1 MKKIGIL
8 GSGSVAK
15 TLGNGFL
22 KHGYKVMLGSREV
35 SKLAAWQEQS
45 GGKGKVGSFA
55 DAAKFGDV
63 LVLAVK
69 GKHAKDVLKLAGSRR
84 IKDKVVLDATN
95 PIDES
100 EGPKNGALRF
110 FTKAN
115 TSLMEQ
121 LQKAL
126 PNARF
131 VKAFNSVGAGLMVNP
146 QFPEGDKP
154 TMFICGNDAD
164 AKATATAI
172 LEQFGWE
179 TEDAGMAESAGCIEQ
194 LCILWCAPGFL
205 RNQWTH
211 AFKLLKM

>member
-8 GSGSVAK
+8 GSGIVAK
-15 TLGNGFL
+15 TLGSGFL
-22 KHGYKVMLGSREV
+22 KHGYKVMLGTRDV
-35 SKLAAWQEQS
+35 TKLGEWQEQTK
-45 GGKGKVGSFA
+45 GKGKVGSFA

-69 GKHAKDVLKLAGSRR
+69 GAHAKEVLKAAGTRR
-84 IKDKVVLDATN
+84 IKDKIVIDATN
-95 PIDES
+95 PIDEK

-115 TSLMEQ
+115 TSLMEI

-126 PNARF
+126 PKARF
-131 VKAFNSVGAGLMVNP
+131 VKAFNSAGAYVMVNP
-146 QFPEGDKP
+146 QFEDGKP

-164 AKATATAI
+164 AKASVTTI
-172 LEQFGWE
+172 LDQFGWE
-179 TEDAGMAESAGCIEQ
+179 TEDVGMAESAGTIES

-205 RNQWTH
+205 RNDWNH
-211 AFKLLKM
+211 AFKMLK

>member
-22 KHGYKVMLGSREV
+22 KHGYKVMLGSRDV
-35 SKLAAWQEQS
+35 SKLTEWQEQS

-69 GKHAKDVLKLAGSRR
+69 GKHAKDVMKLAGSRR
-84 IKDKVVLDATN
+84 IKDKIVLDATN

-100 EGPKNGALRF
+100 ESPKNGVLRF
-110 FTKAN
+110 FTKMN
-115 TSLMEQ
+115 SSLMEQ

-131 VKAFNSVGAGLMVNP
+131 VKAFNSVGAGFMVNP
-146 QFPEGDKP
+146 QFPDGKP
-154 TMFICGNDAD
+154 TMFICGNDAA
-164 AKATATAI
+164 AKATATTI
-172 LEQFGWE
+172 LDQFGWE
-179 TEDAGMAESAGCIEQ
+179 TEDVGMVESAGAVEQ
-194 LCILWCAPGFL
+194 LCVLGCAPGFL

>member
-22 KHGYKVMLGSREV
+22 KHGYKVMLGSRDV
-35 SKLAAWQEQS
+35 TKLSEWQEQS

-63 LVLAVK
+63 IVLAVK
-69 GKHAKDVLKLAGSRR
+69 GKHAKDALKMAGSRR

-95 PIDES
+95 PIDET

-115 TSLMEQ
+115 SSLMEQ

-131 VKAFNSVGAGLMVNP
+131 VKAFNAVGAGFMVNP
-146 QFPEGDKP
+146 QFPDGKP
-154 TMFICGNDAD
+154 TMFICGNDAE
-164 AKATATAI
+164 AKATASTLLA
-172 LEQFGWE
+172 QFGWDS
-179 TEDAGMAESAGCIEQ
+179 EDVGMVESAGAVEQ

>member
-15 TLGNGFL
+15 TLGHGFL
-22 KHGYKVMLGSREV
+22 KHGYKVMLGTRDV
-35 SKLAAWQEQS
+35 TKLAEWQEQS
-45 GGKGKVGSFA
+45 KGKGKVGSFA

-69 GKHAKDVLKLAGSRR
+69 GAHAKDVLKAAGVRR

-95 PIDES
+95 PIDEKA
-100 EGPKNGALRF
+100 GPQNGALRF

-115 TSLMEQ
+115 SSLMEV

-126 PNARF
+126 PKARF

-146 QFPEGDKP
+146 QLEGGKP
-154 TMFICGNDAD
+154 TMFICGNDAE
-164 AKATATAI
+164 AKAITAS
-172 LEQFGWE
+172 LLDQFGWE
-179 TEDAGMAESAGCIEQ
+179 TEDVGMAESAGAVES

-205 RNQWTH
+205 RNDWNH
-211 AFKLLKM
+211 AFKLLKK